1 MKIVDPYQHLRLA
14 TRDVS
19 PPRSITSLVFHK
31 LRKAI
36 LLGQFEPCQKL
47 SAGHLSEH
55 YEISLGAVREALAR
69 LAAEGLVES
78 QDHRGFR
85 IAGISKEELLDLT
98 ETRINVESLA
108 LRISIERGDQAW
120 LDNASA
126 AYQAMRQAYST
137 PFVEAEHRSALHLFF
152 HMALLEGCNS
162 PCLMR
167 FCTTMFERA
176 ERYRKLSAAYSK
188 SSRDVEREHEI
199 IFNAVMDRDAD
210 TAIAALSQHIQETTN
225 ALLQAESESS
235 ISIFELHS
243 AKK

>member
-1 MKIVDPYQHLRLA
+1 MKIVDPYPHLRHA
-14 TRDVS
+14 THDLS
-19 PPRSITSLVFHK
+19 PPRSITSSVFHK

-36 LLGQFEPCQKL
+36 LVGQFEPSQRL

-55 YEISLGAVREALAR
+55 YKISLGAVREALAR

-85 IAGISKEELLDLT
+85 VAGISKEELLDLT

-162 PCLMR
+162 QCLMR

-176 ERYRKLSAAYSK
+176 ERYRKLSVAYAK
-188 SSRDVEREHEI
+188 SSRDVEGEHEI

-225 ALLQAESESS
+225 AVLQAESESS